1 METILKTI
9 DQYDIFNNF
18 IPGAAYIFLVN
29 QLYGKELTEGILDFL
44 VASYIVGIIVS
55 RFGSIA
61 VEWIIKDKLKL
72 VEPPVKN
79 EFIDAEI
86 KDPLKKITKLNMV
99 ATMYRSLLSAVIMAG
114 FTGLWIV
121 VRTYI
126 PVIKT
131 FENTV
136 IIILLVILFTLS
148 YRKQTN
154 YVRNRVNKVNA
165 NYPDEQNKTTSETQD
180 KCKKTEINRQEI
192 ADESDN
198 SVILKT

>member
-1 METILKTI
+1 MSA
-9 DQYDIFNNF
+9 D
-18 IPGAAYIFLVN
+18 LV
-29 QLYGKELTEGILDFL
+29 QLLSSGL
-44 VASYIVGIIVS
+44 S
-55 RFGSIA
+55 
-61 VEWIIKDKLKL
+61 KLKL

-131 FENTV
+131 LENTV
-136 IIILLVILFTLS
+136 IIILLVICLLS
-148 YRKQTN
+148 HI
-154 YVRNRVNKVNA
+154 
-165 NYPDEQNKTTSETQD
+165 E
-180 KCKKTEINRQEI
+180 NRQTML
-192 ADESDN
+192 
-198 SVILKT
+198 VIE

>member
-18 IPGAAYIFLVN
+18 IPGATYIFLVN

-44 VASYIVGIIVS
+44 IASYIVGIIVS
-55 RFGSIA
+55 RFGSITI
-61 VEWIIKDKLKL
+61 EWIIKDKLNF
-72 VEPPVKN
+72 VEPPEKS

-99 ATMYRSLLSAVIMAG
+99 ATMYRSLLSAVIMVG
-114 FTGLWIV
+114 LTGLWIV
-121 VRTYI
+121 VRTHI
-126 PVIKT
+126 PVTKT

-136 IIILLVILFTLS
+136 IIMALVILFALS

-154 YVRNRVNKVNA
+154 YVRNRVNKVNT
-165 NYPDEQNKTTSETQD
+165 NYPEEPKKTTSEAQ
-180 KCKKTEINRQEI
+180 KTEINVQETENESGSGVI
-192 ADESDN
+192 A
-198 SVILKT
+198 KT